1 VGTASRIKFTFSN
14 LPGLAWHE
22 PVGRIVD
29 LARLCEDVG
38 FDRFGVSDWR
48 FMSDC
53 IVTMTACLQGTRTL
67 GIQSQVTDP
76 YVRHPSLTAA
86 AHATMDDLAPGRVI
100 LGLGGGREQPAFWG
114 QTHPRPIDAVREAV
128 AICRG
133 MFRGE
138 EVTFEGKV
146 LRVSGARMNFK
157 TNPNIPILIAARG
170 RNMLRLAGEIADV
183 VHFAS
188 WFINRTHY
196 RDNLEEVQRGAER
209 AARSLS
215 DMELDVSIP
224 VCIATN
230 RERARRPARRLA
242 AQAILW
248 IAGAE
253 EYSSGRRDWHPP
265 TEFNVPAEV
274 VDALRTR
281 WDMWSQP
288 ELPDELAAL
297 ITDDVLDQFVVA
309 GEPRECAERML
320 VIVRERPEAT
330 GIRIQAHPPRG
341 GSSFDG
347 YAETVR
353 GMGEVIEHVHNAK
366 LPLPLGEGG
375 GEGAVSPRRQRH
387 PHPARS
393 SPASPRGRGN

>member
-1 VGTASRIKFTFSN
+1 LKFTFSN

-22 PVGRIVD
+22 PVGKIVE
-29 LARLCEDVG
+29 LAQLCEEVG

-53 IVTMTACLQGTRTL
+53 QVTMTACLLGTRTL

-100 LGLGGGREQPAFWG
+100 LGFGAGREQPALWG
-114 QTHPRPIDAVREAV
+114 QTHPRPLDAVREAV

-138 EVTFEGKV
+138 EVNLEGKV
-146 LRVSGARMNFK
+146 LRVHGARLNF
-157 TNPNIPILIAARG
+157 TANPNIPVLIAARG
-170 RNMLRLAGEIADV
+170 RGMLRLAGEIADV
-183 VHFAS
+183 AHFAS
-188 WFINRTHY
+188 WFINRAHY
-196 RDNLEEVQRGAER
+196 QDNLAELRRGAER
-209 AARSLS
+209 GGRTLADL
-215 DMELDVSIP
+215 EIDVSIP
-224 VCIATN
+224 VCIATD
-230 RERARRPARRLA
+230 RARARRPARRLA

-248 IAGAE
+248 MAGAE
-253 EYSSGRRDWHPP
+253 AYSSARKDWQPP
-265 TEFNVPAEV
+265 AEFSQNVPRHV
-274 VDALRTR
+274 IDALQTR

-309 GEPRECAERML
+309 GEPDECAERMAA
-320 VIVRERPEAT
+320 IVNERPEAT

-341 GSSFDG
+341 GSSYDG

-353 GMGEVIEHVHNAK
+353 GMGQVIRLVNS
-366 LPLPLGEGG
+366 PSPS
-375 GEGAVSPRRQRH
+375 AV
-387 PHPARS
+387 A
-393 SPASPRGRGN
+393 